1 MDIRNRRGLK
11 LDAKAALEA
20 TSGDPKKIIMIHTG
34 ASAALAL
41 VLALLDYLLQQQIGN
56 TGGLSGVGLR
66 TILETTQAVL
76 SYAELAALLFW
87 QIGYVYIALQ
97 IGRGQ
102 NVQVNGLLEGFRQF
116 GPVLRLRLVTM
127 LLYSG
132 VVFAGVYL
140 GTMVF
145 TLTPWSATLLSAY
158 ETGSEATIMAAM
170 EASMLPM
177 MAVVMPVLL
186 ALLVPYY
193 YRLRMAD
200 YLLMDHPEM
209 GAMMAIRISRLMMRG
224 NRLQLLKLDISFWWF
239 YILELLTVLVGY
251 GDLIL
256 PMFGLK
262 LPWSGTMSYFVFLVL
277 FYLCQLAL
285 YWWKGNEVRVTY
297 ALAYDALLPK
307 EKEEDCA

>member
-11 LDAKAALEA
+11 LEAKAALEA
-20 TSGDPKKIIMIHTG
+20 TSSSPKKLICIHTG

-41 VLALLDYLLQQQIGN
+41 VLALLDYLLQQQISN

-66 TILETTQAVL
+66 TILETAQAVL

-102 NVQVNGLLEGFRQF
+102 TVQINSLLEGFRQF
-116 GPVLRLRLVTM
+116 GPVLRLRLLTM

-132 VVFAGVYL
+132 VIFAGVYL
-140 GTMVF
+140 GTTVF
-145 TLTPWSATLLSAY
+145 ALTPWAEPLLVAY
-158 ETGSEATIMAAM
+158 QTGTETAIMAAM
-170 EASMLPM
+170 ESLMLPM
-177 MAVVMPVLL
+177 MAVVIPVLL
-186 ALLVPYY
+186 ILLVPYY

-224 NRLQLLKLDISFWWF
+224 NRLHLMKLDMSFWWF
-239 YILELLTVLVGY
+239 YVLELMTVLVGY
-251 GDLIL
+251 GDLLL
-256 PMFGLK
+256 PMFGIR
-262 LPWSGTMSYFVFLVL
+262 LPWSGTMSYFVFLAL
-277 FYLCQLAL
+277 FYVSQLAL
-285 YWWKGNEVRVTY
+285 YWWRGNEVRVTY
-297 ALAYDALLPK
+297 ALAYEALLPK
-307 EKEEDCA
+307 ETEKDCT